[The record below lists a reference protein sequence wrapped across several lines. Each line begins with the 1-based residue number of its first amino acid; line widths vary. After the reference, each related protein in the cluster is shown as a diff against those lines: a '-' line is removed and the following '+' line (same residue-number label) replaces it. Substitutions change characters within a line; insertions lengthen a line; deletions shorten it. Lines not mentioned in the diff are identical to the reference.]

1 MAGIAV
7 AFQEVERHCIED
19 SRVSCINNAFQYMKV
34 YFPETFPSAGR
45 RPVWGWKVE
54 PMNIFMVFFI
64 RQGGAGIGGSIW
76 EVVCLISLILYDA
89 VQKFWIV
96 RGEVGGT

>member
-1 MAGIAV
+1 MGLESGAHEHFHGLI
-7 AFQEVERHCIED
+7 
-19 SRVSCINNAFQYMKV
+19 
-34 YFPETFPSAGR
+34 
-45 RPVWGWKVE
+45 
-54 PMNIFMVFFI
+54 I

>member
-1 MAGIAV
+1 MGLESGAHEHFHGL
-7 AFQEVERHCIED
+7 
-19 SRVSCINNAFQYMKV
+19 
-34 YFPETFPSAGR
+34 
-45 RPVWGWKVE
+45 
-54 PMNIFMVFFI
+54 FI

>member
-1 MAGIAV
+1 MGLESGAHEHFHGL
-7 AFQEVERHCIED
+7 
-19 SRVSCINNAFQYMKV
+19 
-34 YFPETFPSAGR
+34 
-45 RPVWGWKVE
+45 
-54 PMNIFMVFFI
+54 FI

-96 RGEVGGT
+96 RGGGWGYLGDIMS

>member
-54 PMNIFMVFFI
+54 PMNIFMVSPVA
-64 RQGGAGIGGSIW
+64 RRGRDCGSSW
-76 EVVCLISLILYDA
+76 EVVCLNQLLSSC
-89 VQKFWIV
+89 
-96 RGEVGGT
+96 

>member
-1 MAGIAV
+1 MAGMAV

-54 PMNIFMVFFI
+54 PMNIFMVFLFGKVG
-64 RQGGAGIGGSIW
+64 QGLAGVFGR
-76 EVVCLISLILYDA
+76 LFALYH
-89 VQKFWIV
+89 
-96 RGEVGGT
+96 